1 MSDYSLRDY
10 LEHMGACNDGLEFVD
25 ETDAQS
31 LGYLFSQMSEYGGD
45 DNGGELDFVGW
56 AITVLCN
63 KIPRSCETGMEV
75 RRLTCLYVQTVLKHL
90 VPDDDIEVS
99 KEFQK
104 GVDDLRRWADFAVC
118 DTIDY
123 ADRVRQDLEAITC
136 YVEGCAA
143 VKKALVELTNEFDR
157 AWGLVTDWFD
167 QNDPPDIEGTIVP
180 VLENLE
186 ACSASMNFFRGYS
199 DVNDAYAALD
209 PENANHRQWWFWIVG
224 SLCRKMESAGVDVLE
239 NVLNEL
245 HRHNAEN
252 GKSFSTARDIGEL
265 LGRVRSEGEVSSDID
280 SDFYNLRSDF
290 DYDIRSVM
298 EATRAE
304 LIALWNEYR
313 EQEVL

>member
-10 LEHMGACNDGLEFVD
+10 LEHMGACNDGLGFVD

-31 LGYLFSQMSEYGGD
+31 LGYLFSQMSEDGGD

-75 RRLTCLYVQTVLKHL
+75 RRLTRLYVQTVLKHL
-90 VPDDDIEVS
+90 VPDDDIEFS
-99 KEFQK
+99 EEFQEDI
-104 GVDDLRRWADFAVC
+104 DDLRRWADIAVC
-118 DTIDY
+118 DSIDY
-123 ADRVRQDLEAITC
+123 ADRVRQALETITC

-157 AWGLVTDWFD
+157 VWGLVTEWFD
-167 QNDPPDIEGTIVP
+167 QNDPPDVEGAIVP
-180 VLENLE
+180 VLESLE

-199 DVNDAYAALD
+199 DVGEAYAALD
-209 PENANHRQWWFWIVG
+209 PESANHRQWWFWIVG

-245 HRHNAEN
+245 HHLNKEN
-252 GKSFSTARDIGEL
+252 GKSFSTARDIGEI
-265 LGRVRSEGEVSSDID
+265 LGTIRTEGEVSSEADE
-280 SDFYNLRSDF
+280 SFYNLRADF

>member
-31 LGYLFSQMSEYGGD
+31 LGYLFSQMSEDGGD
-45 DNGGELDFVGW
+45 VNGGELDFVGW

-99 KEFQK
+99 KEFK
-104 GVDDLRRWADFAVC
+104 KDIDDLRRWADIAVC
-118 DTIDY
+118 DSIDY
-123 ADRVRQDLEAITC
+123 ADRVRQALETITC

-157 AWGLVTDWFD
+157 VWGLVTEWFD
-167 QNDPPDIEGTIVP
+167 QNDPPDVEGAIVP
-180 VLENLE
+180 VLESLE

-199 DVNDAYAALD
+199 DVGEAYAALD

-245 HRHNAEN
+245 HHLNKEK
-252 GKSFSTARDIGEL
+252 GKSFSTARDIGEI
-265 LGRVRSEGEVSSDID
+265 LGTIRTEGEVSSEADE
-280 SDFYNLRSDF
+280 SFYNLRADF